1 MDVKYVVIDLSKID
15 TNKLEE
21 MLTKAYTD
29 GYQRGRE
36 CVGGITAPTI
46 PYNGDTWQTITNYV
60 NSAESAI
67 SGISVKGT
75 ELDSCTIAVGSEL
88 EPLAVTIANDVS
100 LIKNS

>member
-29 GYQRGRE
+29 GYQKGRE

-46 PYNGDTWQTITNYV
+46 PYNGDTWQTITGYTTSTNT
-60 NSAESAI
+60 
-67 SGISVKGT
+67 ISVNGT
-75 ELDSCTIAVGSEL
+75 ELDSCSIAVDSAL
-88 EPLAVTIANDVS
+88 KPHTITLASDVAVA
-100 LIKNS
+100 KAP

>member
-29 GYQRGRE
+29 GYQKGRE
-36 CVGGITAPTI
+36 CIGSITAPTI
-46 PYNGDTWQTITNYV
+46 PYNGDTWHTITGYT

-75 ELDSCTIAVGSEL
+75 ELDPCTIAVGSGLEL
-88 EPLAVTIANDVS
+88 QTITLANDVT
-100 LIKNS
+100 LAKAP

>member
-36 CVGGITAPTI
+36 SIGGITAPTI
-46 PYNGDTWQTITNYV
+46 PYNGDTWQTVTGYTNT
-60 NSAESAI
+60 
-67 SGISVKGT
+67 ISVNGT
-75 ELDSCTIAVGSEL
+75 ELDSCSIAVGSGL
-88 EPLAVTIANDVS
+88 EPHTITLANDVTVA
-100 LIKNS
+100 KAP